1 MINNKNAK
9 SFGAIN
15 KIAYFCQLKES
26 DMSYT
31 QQNIIIKKPSSQL
44 LKAMKQWGERKA
56 ERLQKARED
65 WEAKAYQSQ
74 DVIQL

>member
-1 MINNKNAK
+1 
-9 SFGAIN
+9 
-15 KIAYFCQLKES
+15 
-26 DMSYT
+26 MSYT